1 MSLKIKS
8 FTDSIAWQ
16 KAHRLV
22 LNIYQLTNKFPPS
35 KKFSLIDQ
43 MHRAAISISSNIAEG
58 FSRIS
63 KNEKKNFYHIALG
76 SLTELQNQLLVSKD
90 LGYIEKNSF
99 TQSAIQTVEV
109 SKLINGLIKSL
120 NT

>member
-1 MSLKIKS
+1 MVYSPAGL
-8 FTDSIAWQ
+8 
-16 KAHRLV
+16 
-22 LNIYQLTNKFPPS
+22 LNNTEN
-35 KKFSLIDQ
+35 
-43 MHRAAISISSNIAEG
+43 G
-58 FSRIS
+58 

-76 SLTELQNQLLVSKD
+76 FLTELQNQLLVSKD